1 MNVSEML
8 ENQIAKAS
16 GAGVV
21 TENERSSLNNLVN
34 GPADRE
40 QMTRRQNDFNLGTPE
55 RLNIAIQAEP
65 RVGDNSYIEPSIHD
79 FGDMSLC
86 CSLDEIELDSGMLT
100 LKIGHQSDKKNRTLG
115 LEEFQSQP
123 RLPRPAQPRS
133 VLGRRPHPIERRA
146 RPPREMTPGNGQ
158 LNAVR
163 FSLKQRNVKFVFQR
177 LKAPTDG

>member
-1 MNVSEML
+1 MCHELEQRFSANREGFNGGPAINVSEML

-21 TENERSSLNNLVN
+21 TENETIVPQINLVN
-34 GPADRE
+34 GLADRE
-40 QMTRRQNDFNLGTPE
+40 QMTRRQNDFNLRTPE

-100 LKIGHQSDKKNRTLG
+100 LKIGHQSDKKSGHWAWKNSNPNRAFRAPPSPEAFLAAAPIP
-115 LEEFQSQP
+115 SNAA
-123 RLPRPAQPRS
+123 R
-133 VLGRRPHPIERRA
+133 VRR
-146 RPPREMTPGNGQ
+146 G
-158 LNAVR
+158 
-163 FSLKQRNVKFVFQR
+163 K
-177 LKAPTDG
+177 